1 MPIGDR
7 LLRRHRD
14 GPRRVRFGEEF
25 TSEELAAGEVELE
38 LPGPEREP
46 PDVKDEAEPWG
57 TDDPRFADRERAY
70 REFLAGWERD
80 HPNPPEPE
88 IPTGPEGE
96 R

>member
-7 LLRRHRD
+7 IRRWLHKS
-14 GPRRVRFGEEF
+14 PRRVRYGERF
-25 TSEELAAGEVELE
+25 TSEELEAGEVELE
-38 LPGPEREP
+38 LPDPSPELP
-46 PDVKDEAEPWG
+46 PDEETEPWG
-57 TDDPRFADRERAY
+57 TDKFPDRDRAY

-88 IPTGPEGE
+88 IPDGPEGE

>member
-7 LLRRHRD
+7 LLRRHRG

-38 LPGPEREP
+38 LPSPSRELP
-46 PDVKDEAEPWG
+46 ADEETEPWG
-57 TDDPRFADRERAY
+57 TDKFPDRARAY

-88 IPTGPEGE
+88 IPDGPEGE